1 MSYHALHCNWMQI
14 SIFQSCLPQRAW
26 LVLRKPVRQG
36 VHVGHPGRV
45 GHAGQLLH
53 LHLLLLLHCH
63 RDDLK
68 LIVLHKDVNPENQ
81 LQLKGLQIFNL
92 NHPTVPCCKI
102 VEGTNPK
109 IHRNASN
116 ASQLIPFLE
125 SCFILTYN
133 YFWIDGFP
141 LDDCICPSP
150 KSSLISKSAWYI
162 F

>member
-1 MSYHALHCNWMQI
+1 MSHHALHCNWMQI
-14 SIFQSCLPQRAW
+14 SIFQSCLPQGAW

-81 LQLKGLQIFNL
+81 LQLEGLQIFNL
-92 NHPTVPCCKI
+92 NHPTVPCCKD
-102 VEGTNPK
+102 VEGPSPK

-125 SCFILTYN
+125 SCTILTN
-133 YFWIDGFP
+133 NNFWIDGFP

-150 KSSLISKSAWYI
+150 KSSLISKSA
-162 F
+162 